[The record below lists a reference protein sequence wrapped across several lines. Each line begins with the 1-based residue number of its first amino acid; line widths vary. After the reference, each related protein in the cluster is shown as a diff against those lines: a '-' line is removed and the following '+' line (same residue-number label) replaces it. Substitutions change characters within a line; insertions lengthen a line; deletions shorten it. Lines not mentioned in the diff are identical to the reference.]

1 MFSVITEF
9 FKVLY
14 LEARAHFKFR
24 SWAHSTKD
32 SALLRSAYSNSV
44 VILASA
50 QPSFLVETKSLEVS
64 EWFQLVTADSGPGFS
79 FDFFAGGERISG
91 RGPVK
96 SCVKSRLLSIT
107 IWHDAELFKLGRRK
121 RNYCTGRPPR
131 QQSLILDRSVKNSK
145 RSAPCINNLKKA
157 KHMVVQRWRGSTKKT
172 CKFSTSLFLI
182 ASYRS

>member
-24 SWAHSTKD
+24 SWAHSIKD
-32 SALLRSAYSNSV
+32 SALLQSAYSNSV
-44 VILASA
+44 VILIFSKCSA
-50 QPSFLVETKSLEVS
+50 LEQKRDFVHS
-64 EWFQLVTADSGPGFS
+64 WFWPWLQLW
-79 FDFFAGGERISG
+79 FFRWGERISG

-107 IWHDAELFKLGRRK
+107 SWHDAELFKLGRRK

-131 QQSLILDRSVKNSK
+131 QQSLILNCSVKNSK
-145 RSAPCINNLKKA
+145 RSSPCIKNLKKA